1 MISRKTS
8 RREFAKL
15 CTGGYLAAPL
25 LAGTG
30 FQPSSSGLIPRSA
43 KPAKRL
49 FALRA
54 GELTTHAADLQ
65 LTLYCLQGLVN
76 REQPVLFI
84 VQDRYDE
91 LWLQWMQERGDI
103 EQVEWLE
110 VGDVFER
117 FLHVAN
123 CLFITDPTIP
133 ATINAAT
140 MLAAVHGGLVATP
153 ATFEQYPLSAG
164 AYPDSS
170 KTGLDLRTMNWK
182 KDVEA
187 YRWVYQTI
195 GDSLSKRAVAV
206 LDPSSSPLRDYLV
219 EFRIPILWL
228 SSPSD
233 AGKNPQASFEEEK
246 AFAKEILMK
255 MPPNIPA
262 FGWPGNALG
271 SEEGIGEW
279 PGVRLLSEC
288 AKFEICSGYDGYS
301 PAVSNLSVHSGTTAR
316 FHQQTAPALPAI
328 DKSKVYCAFIRS
340 DGDGLNFQRHY
351 YRKLFD
357 DRSHG
362 TVPIGWEIGPTAA
375 ELMPDILDYYYRHA
389 KPGDY
394 FVNALSGVG
403 YIHEDNYADN
413 YPAEEKQKI
422 WRDFLI
428 LSEQYRARID
438 TTALATFAE
447 MTKDRLELLAQS
459 PGITGVFA
467 NYGRTHATTE
477 KNLLIETNGKPVFR
491 AINTAPPNMTFTPTA
506 RRSAEYF
513 VADQVKRWTP
523 KERPALLYIFLANW
537 LTSIEMAS
545 NITQLLGPD
554 YVFVR
559 PDQLI
564 TLSKQIKVS

>member
-1 MISRKTS
+1 MNNRRLS
-8 RREFAKL
+8 RREFGRACAMAGL
-15 CTGGYLAAPL
+15 SAAMLSGAELNSAAP
-25 LAGTG
+25 
-30 FQPSSSGLIPRSA
+30 GLIPKST

-49 FALRA
+49 FAVRA

-91 LWLQWMQERGDI
+91 LWLDWMRERGDV
-103 EQVEWLE
+103 EQIEWLE

-117 FLHVAN
+117 FLRMAS
-123 CLFITDPTIP
+123 CLFITDPAIP

-153 ATFEQYPLSAG
+153 ATFQQYPLPAG

-182 KDVEA
+182 KDIDV
-187 YRWVYQTI
+187 YRWVYKSI
-195 GDSLSKRAVAV
+195 GDRLSQRAVAI
-206 LDPSSSPLRDYLV
+206 LDPYSSPLRDYLV
-219 EFRIPILWL
+219 EFQIPILWL
-228 SSPSD
+228 SSPEDSSR
-233 AGKNPQASFEEEK
+233 NPQASFEEEK
-246 AFAKEILMK
+246 AFAQEILMK

-271 SEEGIGEW
+271 REEGIGEW

-288 AKFEICSGYDGYS
+288 GKFEVCSGYDGYS

-316 FHQQTAPALPAI
+316 FHQPAATPPKL
-328 DKSKVYCAFIRS
+328 DRSKIYCTFIRS

-362 TVPIGWEIGPTAA
+362 AVPLGWEIGPTAVD
-375 ELMPDILDYYYRHA
+375 LMPDILDYYYRHA

-394 FVNALSGVG
+394 FVNALTGVG

-413 YPAEEKQKI
+413 YPADEKRKI
-422 WRDFLI
+422 WSDFLK
-428 LSEQYRARID
+428 LSEEYRARID
-438 TTALATFAE
+438 TGALTTFAE
-447 MTKDRLELLAQS
+447 MTKDKLERFAEV
-459 PGITGVFA
+459 PGISGIFA
-467 NYGRTHATTE
+467 NYGRTHATTDD
-477 KNLLIETNGKPVFR
+477 NLLTELNSKPVFR
-491 AINTAPPNMTFTPTA
+491 AINTAPPNVTFTPSA
-506 RRSAEYF
+506 RRDAEYF

-523 KERPALLYIFLANW
+523 KERPAFLYVFLANW

-545 NITQLLGPD
+545 HISQLLGPD
-554 YVFVR
+554 YVFLR

-564 TLSKQIKVS
+564 SLTKQVKSL